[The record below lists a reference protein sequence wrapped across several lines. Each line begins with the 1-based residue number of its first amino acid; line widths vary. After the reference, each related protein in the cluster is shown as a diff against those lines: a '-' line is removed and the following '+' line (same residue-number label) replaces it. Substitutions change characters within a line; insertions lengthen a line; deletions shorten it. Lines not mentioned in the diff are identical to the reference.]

1 MGHILQHRLLSL
13 HDKLID
19 YACNPGRSLA
29 TSREIAGRFVTLFLL
44 AALLVPWF
52 VFQYSYT
59 GFNEAAMALAT
70 VGVCMM
76 ASFWVFRHTG
86 NVALTR
92 DLFLGSFFC
101 FLVWQSFYFEG
112 LTPPGSVWLVV
123 MPVVSVLLGSRR
135 SGVIWLVICIAALLV
150 SYVLTDPN
158 RFTASIYTS
167 RYQLLH
173 TISICCM
180 MIAVFLFVMMV
191 DVARARAYRAL
202 EETAASVRLLAER
215 DELSG
220 LHNRRY
226 FYERL
231 EQRLT
236 QHPDEAHAVLLTDL
250 DGFKEINDTHGHLVG
265 DELLKAAAEAF
276 SNISVQENATIA
288 RLGGDEFA
296 ILVAGSDVKAR
307 AERIAQLLL
316 ERVCQP
322 FYMAGQAAHIG
333 VSIGIAST
341 QDGISASEILRRAD
355 VAMYAAKQGG
365 KNQFVYYRS
374 ELDAHRSHQLQMAQE
389 LAAAMAEETIEVHYQ
404 PIVDAK
410 TYAVTA
416 AEALA
421 RWTRA
426 DGTRVSPAEFIPIAE
441 ESGLINDL
449 GLYILRRACHD
460 GVEFGTLKLS
470 VNLSPV
476 QFTSENLVEDILAI
490 LRETDYPA
498 TQLELEVTETY
509 LIEHPER
516 AQPVIEKLQAAGIT
530 VTLDDFGTGYSSIG
544 YLRQYGFD
552 RMKIDRS
559 LVSGIAE
566 DESARS
572 IIQAAAILAESLS
585 LKLTAE
591 GVESEEEA
599 VLLRLAGCSELQG
612 YFFGRPQSPRAFTRY
627 LEAASAADL
636 SATSAR

>member
-1 MGHILQHRLLSL
+1 MGHILQNRLLGL

-19 YACNPGRSLA
+19 YACNPGGSFA

-59 GFNEAAMALAT
+59 GFSEAAMALAT
-70 VGVCMM
+70 VGVCMT

-86 NVALTR
+86 NVPLTR

-101 FLVWQSFYFEG
+101 FLVWQSFYLEG

-135 SGVIWLVICIAALLV
+135 SGVIWLLICIAALLV
-150 SYVLTDPN
+150 SYVLTDPT

-202 EETAASVRLLAER
+202 EETAASVKLLAER

-226 FYERL
+226 FYEQL

-236 QHPDEAHAVLLTDL
+236 RHPAEAHAVLLTDL

-276 SNISVQENATIA
+276 SDISARENATIA

-307 AERIAQLLL
+307 AERVAQLLL

-341 QDGISASEILRRAD
+341 HDGISASEILRRAD

-374 ELDAHRSHQLQMAQE
+374 ELDTHRSHQLQMAQE
-389 LAAAMAEETIEVHYQ
+389 LAAAMAAEAIEVHYQ

-449 GLYILRRACHD
+449 GLYILRRACRD
-460 GVEFGTLKLS
+460 GVEFGALKLS

-476 QFTSENLVEDILAI
+476 QFTSENLVGDILEI
-490 LRETDYPA
+490 LRETNYPA
-498 TQLELEVTETY
+498 SQLELEVTETY

-612 YFFGRPQSPRAFTRY
+612 YFFGRPRSPGAFTRF
-627 LEAASAADL
+627 LETGS
-636 SATSAR
+636 TARSVQPAY

>member
-1 MGHILQHRLLSL
+1 MGHILQNRLLGL

-19 YACNPGRSLA
+19 YACNPGGSFA

-59 GFNEAAMALAT
+59 GFSEAAMALAT
-70 VGVCMM
+70 VGVCMT

-135 SGVIWLVICIAALLV
+135 SGVIWLLICIAALLV
-150 SYVLTDPN
+150 SYVLTDPT

-202 EETAASVRLLAER
+202 EETAASVKLLAER

-226 FYERL
+226 FYEQL

-236 QHPDEAHAVLLTDL
+236 RHPAEAHAVLLTDL

-276 SNISVQENATIA
+276 SDISARENATIA

-307 AERIAQLLL
+307 AERVAQLLL

-341 QDGISASEILRRAD
+341 HDGISASEILRRAD

-374 ELDAHRSHQLQMAQE
+374 ELDTHRSHQLQMAQE
-389 LAAAMAEETIEVHYQ
+389 LAAAMAAEAIEVHYQ

-449 GLYILRRACHD
+449 GLYILRRACRD
-460 GVEFGTLKLS
+460 GVQFGALKLS

-476 QFTSENLVEDILAI
+476 QFTSENLVGDILEI
-490 LRETDYPA
+490 LRETKYPA
-498 TQLELEVTETY
+498 SQLELEVTETY

-612 YFFGRPQSPRAFTRY
+612 YFFGRPQSPGAFTRF
-627 LEAASAADL
+627 LETGS
-636 SATSAR
+636 TARSVKPAY

>member
-1 MGHILQHRLLSL
+1 MIWGLHGRLV
-13 HDKLID
+13 D
-19 YACNPGRSLA
+19 YACASGRA
-29 TSREIAGRFVTLFLL
+29 DEYGREIAGRFVTLFLL
-44 AALLVPWF
+44 AALLIPWF
-52 VFQYSYT
+52 IFQYSYT
-59 GFNEAAMALAT
+59 GFNEAALSLAIA
-70 VGVCMM
+70 GIGMM
-76 ASFWVFRHTG
+76 SSFWVFKYTG
-86 NVALTR
+86 NVAFTR
-92 DLFLGSFFC
+92 DTFLGAFFC
-101 FLVWQSFYFEG
+101 FLVWQSFYFDG

-135 SGVIWLVICIAALLV
+135 SGTIWLLICIAALFV
-150 SYVLTDPN
+150 SYLVTDQY
-158 RFTASIYTS
+158 RFTAHIYTS

-173 TISICCM
+173 TISISCM
-180 MIAVFLFVMMV
+180 MVAIFLFVSMV
-191 DVARARAYRAL
+191 DAARAKAYQAL

-231 EQRLT
+231 EQRLA
-236 QHPDEAHAVLLTDL
+236 QYPLQAHAVLLTDL

-265 DELLKAAAEAF
+265 DELIKAVASAF
-276 SNISVQENATIA
+276 SAISEGEDAVIA

-296 ILVAGSDVKAR
+296 ILVSGGNLENR
-307 AERIAQLLL
+307 ASLLAQALLD
-316 ERVCQP
+316 RVRHP
-322 FYMAGQAAHIG
+322 FYMAGHTAQIG
-333 VSIGIAST
+333 VSIGIAAAAET
-341 QDGISASEILRRAD
+341 VTASELLRRAD

-365 KNQFVYYRS
+365 KNHFVMYENR
-374 ELDAHRSHQLQMAQE
+374 LDAHRSHQLQMAQE
-389 LAAAMAEETIEVHYQ
+389 LVEAMSEGRIEVHYQ

-410 TYAVTA
+410 THEITA

-426 DGTRVSPAEFIPIAE
+426 DGSNISPAEFIRIAE

-449 GLYILRRACHD
+449 GVYILRRACRD
-460 GVEFGTLKLS
+460 AVGFGKLKLS

-476 QFTSENLVEDILAI
+476 QFTSENLVGDILET
-490 LRETDYPA
+490 LRETNFPA
-498 TQLELEVTETY
+498 SQLELEVTETY

-612 YFFGRPQSPRAFTRY
+612 YFFGRPQPVENFTAL
-627 LEAASAADL
+627 LEASPSRRSDHAESHLA
-636 SATSAR
+636 